1 MPAAA
6 ARQAGSVAPYDRAV
20 LQLIAGRWHWRAPHP
35 DWSPAAHWP
44 RLVSS
49 HAIDDGTRLLLFDPL
64 AVPQALLELATE
76 RTPVIVLTAPW
87 HERDTRTLSE
97 SLDSPVF
104 TPAPDTAEDL
114 VRKYGITLEQAGT
127 GSPDF
132 AWLVTGQRAP
142 ADAHM
147 YAAGDRLPVGI
158 EVFPGRAHN
167 DLVLWI
173 ESRRVVIAG
182 DTLADY
188 GRGLQ
193 IPPQA
198 LTREAT
204 REQVAHGLRPLLQL
218 PVELVLP
225 AHGPPTDRGALERAL
240 A

>member
-1 MPAAA
+1 M
-6 ARQAGSVAPYDRAV
+6 AG
-20 LQLIAGRWHWRAPHP
+20 LWHWRAPHP

-44 RLVSS
+44 QLVSS

-114 VRKYGITLEQAGT
+114 VRKYEITLEQAGA
-127 GSPDF
+127 GSPDL
-132 AWLVTGQRAP
+132 AWLRTGERAP

-147 YAAGDRLPVGI
+147 YEAGDRLPAGI
-158 EVFPGRAHN
+158 EVFPGRARN

-173 ESRRVVIAG
+173 ESRRVVIGRRHAG
-182 DTLADY
+182 RLWPRTADPAGGPHQR
-188 GRGLQ
+188 GRARAGR
-193 IPPQA
+193 P
-198 LTREAT
+198 RSAT
-204 REQVAHGLRPLLQL
+204 AA
-218 PVELVLP
+218 P
-225 AHGPPTDRGALERAL
+225 AAG
-240 A
+240 